1 MVKRPRSKRIE
12 GVLVV
17 ELGEDGVGRVGVC
30 GRGREEENSVTR
42 RVSDCNGQM
51 RWKIEPAQSMASCW

>member
-17 ELGEDGVGRVGVC
+17 ELREDGVGRVGVR

-51 RWKIEPAQSMASCW
+51 R